1 MTLMDLDLERTRAV
15 ATGRTTGD
23 KGSGFGLV
31 LLLWMG
37 LTVLILAALWLTG
50 FGTSELAGA
59 VEQGVARAES
69 FGVGEVGDDLIR
81 KAVRSQRDT
90 LPFWTVIALIGQF
103 LGEPAALA
111 VRALAVATAFSAV
124 AALQGRPIGYDR
136 ALAECAVVQGFWV
149 LGLACQA
156 ALMMALRRPEVE
168 TSAALFLAPGVQ
180 PAWLWLALRQL
191 DAFAM
196 VGWVALA
203 CGGLRRGQVGLVSA
217 VSLCLGFWALE
228 AAVRVGLGM
237 VIGAAIRLSVLTG

>member
-1 MTLMDLDLERTRAV
+1 MTLMDLDRTRAV
-15 ATGRTTGD
+15 TAGRTTGD
-23 KGSGFGLV
+23 EGSVFGLV

-59 VEQGVARAES
+59 VEQGAARAES

-81 KAVRSQRDT
+81 KAVRSQHET
-90 LPFWTVIALIGQF
+90 LPFWTVTALIGQF
-103 LGEPAALA
+103 LGEPLALA
-111 VRALAVATAFSAV
+111 VRALAVATAFSAL

-136 ALAECAVVQGFWV
+136 ALAECSVVQGFWV

-156 ALMMALRRPEVE
+156 ALMMALRRSEVE
-168 TSAALFLAPGVQ
+168 TSAALFLTPGVQ

-191 DAFAM
+191 DAFAL
-196 VGWVALA
+196 VGWIALA
-203 CGGLRRGQVGLVSA
+203 RGGLRRGQVGLVSA
-217 VSLCLGFWALE
+217 ASLCLGFWAFE

-237 VIGAAIRLSVLTG
+237 FIGAAIRLSVLPG